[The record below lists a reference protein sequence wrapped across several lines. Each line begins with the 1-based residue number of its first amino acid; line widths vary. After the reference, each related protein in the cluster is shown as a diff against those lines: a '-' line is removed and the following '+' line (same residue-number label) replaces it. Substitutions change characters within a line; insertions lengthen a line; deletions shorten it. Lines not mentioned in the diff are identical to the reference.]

1 MIDKKDEKRQD
12 FNWNVYKKNQVDI
25 LELKNILSEIK
36 NSFNVLNSRLDSA

>member
-1 MIDKKDEKRQD
+1 MKRGRILIGM
-12 FNWNVYKKNQVDI
+12 YKKNQVDI